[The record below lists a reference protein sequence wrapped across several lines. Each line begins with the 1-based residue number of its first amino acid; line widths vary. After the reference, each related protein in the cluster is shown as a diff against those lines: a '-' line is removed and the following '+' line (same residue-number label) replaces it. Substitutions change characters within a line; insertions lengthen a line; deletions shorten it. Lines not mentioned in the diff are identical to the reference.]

1 MELILNNVEKK
12 YGNNPAVSECSAVL
26 REGVYGLLGP
36 NGSGKTTLIRMI
48 CSLIKPSSGG
58 IMLNGTSIFQLDEEY
73 RDILGYLPQH
83 FGYYPNFT
91 AHDFLIYIS
100 SLKGIPRKIAE
111 ENIADLLQLTG
122 LYEERNKKIKTYS
135 GGMKQRLGI
144 SQCLLGDPK
153 IILLDEPTAGLD
165 PAERIR
171 FRNII
176 NHLAKDKIIILST
189 HIVSDVEKL
198 ADRILIMKKGKVVY
212 NETEENLLKL
222 IEHKIWKAEIPEDD
236 YSLFSNRY
244 SVIDSRQYGEHVTMR
259 LISEEKPGDNA
270 VLIEPNLEDLY
281 LYLFEEARGIE

>member
-12 YGNNPAVSECSAVL
+12 YGNNPAVSECSVVL

-48 CSLIKPSSGG
+48 CSLIKPSSGE
-58 IMLNGTSIFQLDEEY
+58 ITLNGTSIFQLDEEY

-135 GGMKQRLGI
+135 GGMKQRA
-144 SQCLLGDPK
+144 LLAQALIGNPSV
-153 IILLDEPTAGLD
+153 IILDEPTAGLD
-165 PAERIR
+165 PNERIR

-176 NHLAKDKIIILST
+176 SKIASNRIVIIAT
-189 HIVSDVEKL
+189 HVVSDIQFIANRVLILNKG
-198 ADRILIMKKGKVVY
+198 RIAAEGTPCELCDSIRGKVFEINTDMEDLEELERKFKIGDMVN
-212 NETEENLLKL
+212 NEKNIRIRVVGDMVPDRYDY
-222 IEHKIWKAEIPEDD
+222 IE
-236 YSLFSNRY
+236 
-244 SVIDSRQYGEHVTMR
+244 VM
-259 LISEEKPGDNA
+259 
-270 VLIEPNLEDLY
+270 PNLEDAY
-281 LYLFEEARGIE
+281 LYLVG